1 MAKVQILQYPL
12 PGADGGGEETRKD
25 KIYIS
30 FLPVKM
36 NPTESL
42 FKNIESMREWQTPY
56 STASKENSNGENE
69 LDLVLDAGAFFNF
82 QIPGDV
88 KTIIQMA
95 LPSSSINDS
104 FSHGWSSQSSNP
116 EQSIKDFLNGKANAD
131 GASGKTKFISN
142 AASGA
147 LTAAGKILP
156 TIMLTTYNSTET
168 RKFTWNFQMIPQSRE
183 EAIVCQNIIHNFKLW
198 SSPGS
203 FQLDLNISPYA
214 VIPKITTYDG
224 ADCPLGNML
233 KLFPCIIEDVSVSY
247 FDNGQII
254 TYKDG
259 MPKSILL
266 SIQTKELIFHTRASL
281 GNAAI
286 PLGS

>member
-12 PGADGGGEETRKD
+12 PGADGGGEETRRD

-36 NPTESL
+36 NPAESL

-56 STASKENSNGENE
+56 STTSSENSKGQNE

-82 QIPGDV
+82 QIPGDS
-88 KTIIQMA
+88 KTLIQMA

-104 FSHGWSSQSSNP
+104 FSHNWSSDKSNF
-116 EQSIKDFLNGKANAD
+116 EQSMKNFLNSKASAKD
-131 GASGKTKFISN
+131 ASGKTKFISN

-147 LTAAGKILP
+147 LTAAGKIAP
-156 TIMLTTYNSTET
+156 TIILTTYNSSDT

-183 EAIVCQNIIHNFKLW
+183 EAIVCQNIIHTFKLW

-203 FQLDLNISPYA
+203 FEMGLSIYPYA

-233 KLFPCIIEDVSVSY
+233 KLFPCVIEDVSVSY

-266 SIQTKELIFHTRASL
+266 SIQTKELIFHTRTSL
-281 GNAAI
+281 GNEAV
-286 PLGS
+286 PFGS

>member
-36 NPTESL
+36 NPAESL

-56 STASKENSNGENE
+56 STASKENSKGESE
-69 LDLVLDAGAFFNF
+69 LDIVLDAGAFFNF
-82 QIPGDV
+82 QIPGDS

-104 FSHGWSSQSSNP
+104 FSHGWNSESSNP
-116 EQSIKDFLNGKANAD
+116 EQSMKNFLNTKASET
-131 GASGKTKFISN
+131 SGKTKMISN
-142 AASGA
+142 AAGGA
-147 LTAAGKILP
+147 LAAAGKILP

-168 RKFTWNFQMIPQSRE
+168 RKFTWNFQMIPHSRE

-203 FQLDLNISPYA
+203 FQLDLNVSPYA
-214 VIPKITTYDG
+214 VIPKISTFDG
-224 ADCPLGNML
+224 SDCPLGNML

-266 SIQTKELIFHTRASL
+266 SIQTKELIFHTRTSL
-281 GNAAI
+281 GNTAI
-286 PLGS
+286 PFGS